1 MNANQALMTFLSVG
15 LVIASLVSVRL
26 HECARTVPTLS
37 PVPGS

>member
-15 LVIASLVSVRL
+15 LVLASLVSLRL
-26 HECARTVPTLS
+26 DERARTVPTLS